1 MNNTNEN
8 HHIIEQASHWA
19 VLYDDG
25 ELSTKQKNELTY
37 WLLESPVHVKEF
49 LHACVIFDVLEG
61 IDINKKISVDAL
73 IEKINLPTFDVLPL
87 DNVGKNTSLIEKSN
101 HKKRMSKVW
110 IALAAS
116 VTLSLFSSYGLH
128 FSTEDNA
135 NIVNSKTSNKFIT
148 VLGEQRSV
156 TLSDGSIVYLN
167 TLTNIDIDYNPHFRN
182 IHLYQGEAIFKV
194 AHNPEKPFRVWVG
207 GVMFQALGTEFNVR
221 NNRGKIELTVITGEV
236 ALTNQANN
244 NENLVIEQD
253 TLRLA
258 ESSALDLNMT
268 KTLIVSIGQ
277 EASVQPNGVITTGIN
292 ADLDNKT
299 SWKQRKLIFKNDSL
313 KDVIYE
319 FNRYNLLQISIESE
333 VLSRLPISGMFESN
347 DPNSLLEFLKS
358 SGKAKIQKQGLN
370 KVSIDLL

>member
-8 HHIIEQASHWA
+8 NHIIEQASHWA
-19 VLYDDG
+19 VLHDDG
-25 ELSTKQKNELTY
+25 ELSTKQKNELTL
-37 WLLESPVHVKEF
+37 WLLKSPVHVEEF
-49 LHACVIFDVLEG
+49 LHACAIFDMLEG
-61 IDINKKISVDAL
+61 IDIDKKISLNTL
-73 IEKINLPTFDVLPL
+73 IEKINVPTFDVLSL
-87 DNVGKNTSLIEKSN
+87 DNVGENTSLIEKN
-101 HKKRMSKVW
+101 THKKRMSKVW

-116 VTLSLFSSYGLH
+116 VALSLFSLYDLNYS
-128 FSTEDNA
+128 SENNV
-135 NIVNSKTSNKFIT
+135 NIVNSDTSNKYTT

-167 TLTNIDIDYNPHFRN
+167 TLTNIDIDYNSHFRN
-182 IHLYQGEAIFKV
+182 IYLYQGEAIFKV

-236 ALTNQANN
+236 ALTNQATN
-244 NENLVIEQD
+244 NEKLVIKKD

-258 ESSALDLNMT
+258 DNSDLDFNST
-268 KTLIVSIGQ
+268 KTLIVSVGQ
-277 EASVQPNGVITTGIN
+277 EASVQPNGVITTDIN

-299 SWKQRKLIFKNDSL
+299 SWKQRKLIFKNDIL
-313 KDVIYE
+313 KDVIFE

-333 VLSRLPISGMFESN
+333 VLSRLPISGIFESN

>member
-8 HHIIEQASHWA
+8 RHIIEQASHWA
-19 VLYDDG
+19 VLHDDG
-25 ELSTKQKNELTY
+25 ELSTKQKNELTH
-37 WLLESPVHVKEF
+37 WLLKSPVHVEEF
-49 LHACVIFDVLEG
+49 LHVCALFDTLGG
-61 IDINKKISVDAL
+61 IDINKKVSIDAL
-73 IEKINLPTFDVLPL
+73 IEKINLPTFDVLTI
-87 DNVGKNTSLIEKSN
+87 DNVGKNTSLIEKSTY
-101 HKKRMSKVW
+101 KKRMNKVW

-116 VTLSLFSSYGLH
+116 VTLSLFSLYNLH
-128 FSTEDNA
+128 YLTSESG
-135 NIVNSKTSNKFIT
+135 NIVKSEISKKLTT
-148 VLGEQRSV
+148 ALGEQRSV
-156 TLSDGSIVYLN
+156 TLSDGSIVDLN
-167 TLTNIDIDYNPHFRN
+167 TLTNIDINFNQYFRN

-236 ALTNQANN
+236 ALTNQATN
-244 NENLVIEQD
+244 NEKLVIEQD
-253 TLRLA
+253 TLRLT
-258 ESSALDLNMT
+258 ESSALDLSST

-277 EASVQPNGVITTGIN
+277 EASVQPNGAITTDIN

-299 SWKQRKLIFKNDSL
+299 SWKERRLIFKNDIL

-333 VLSRLPISGMFESN
+333 VLSRLPISGTFESN